1 MDGNL
6 ASGNMIP
13 GASYGTLDLQGS
25 MHMHHHQNPN
35 PSYHHHPPQPGFCQQ
50 QASTMHPPMQDVF
63 AARINHMRDCDQQLA
78 NPVTDYDRKG
88 DRGKNFASD
97 DDELSLNT
105 DDGGFF
111 QNEAG
116 KGTKGYPWHRVK
128 WTDLMVRLL
137 ITAVSYLG
145 QDAFSDF
152 NIVGRRKAAMMQKK
166 GKWRL
171 ISKVLAER
179 GFYVSPQQCEDKFN
193 DLNKRYKRLTDIL
206 GRGTSCKIVE
216 NPARLDLMDHISDKS
231 KDEVRKILSSKQL
244 FYEEMCSY
252 HNQNRLNL
260 PANPALQRS
269 LQLALRGN
277 DDHDAKK
284 IVLDDDDD
292 YDDDAHE
299 DSEEGEEDN
308 DVLHGPCFH
317 KRMRHEMD
325 HEERS
330 FLNSICSQEFDKRP
344 SGLTVP
350 TETSH
355 ALSDSSK
362 AVWMQMEMVRSRSF
376 QLDEQSLHIQSQM
389 LKLEME
395 RFKWQRFSKKKDME
409 LDNMRM
415 ENERI
420 KLENEQ
426 LALALKRKQSEL
438 GRKL

>member
-1 MDGNL
+1 MD
-6 ASGNMIP
+6 GNMIP
-13 GASYGTLDLQGS
+13 GASYGSIDLQGS
-25 MHMHHHQNPN
+25 MNMPHHQNPN
-35 PSYHHHPPQPGFCQQ
+35 PSFHHHQPQPSFCQH
-50 QASTMHPPMQDVF
+50 QASAMQPPTL
-63 AARINHMRDCDQQLA
+63 NHTKDCNPQLA
-78 NPVTDYDRKG
+78 NPMADYDRKG
-88 DRGKNFASD
+88 DCGKSFTSD
-97 DDELSLNT
+97 DDELSLST

-116 KGTKGYPWHRVK
+116 KGKKGSPWQRVK

-145 QDAFSDF
+145 QDEFSDF
-152 NIVGRRKAAMMQKK
+152 NIVGRRKAAVMQRK

-216 NPARLDLMDHISDKS
+216 NPALLDLMDHVSDKS

-252 HNQNRLNL
+252 HNRNRLNL
-260 PANPALQRS
+260 PANPALRRS
-269 LQLALRGN
+269 LQLALKDN
-277 DDHDAKK
+277 DDHEAKK
-284 IVLDDDDD
+284 IGLDDDDDD
-292 YDDDAHE
+292 YDDDGHE
-299 DSEEGEEDN
+299 DSEEREEDN
-308 DVLHGPCFH
+308 DMLHGSCFH

-325 HEERS
+325 HEEKS
-330 FLNSICSQEFDKRP
+330 FLNSICSQEFNKRP
-344 SGLTVP
+344 SGLAVP

-355 ALSDSSK
+355 AFSDGSK
-362 AVWMQMEMVRSRSF
+362 AAWMQMEMMRSRSF
-376 QLDEQSLHIQSQM
+376 QLDEQSLDIQSQM
-389 LKLEME
+389 LKLEKQ
-395 RFKWQRFSKKKDME
+395 RFKWQRFSKKKDMK

-426 LALALKRKQSEL
+426 LALDLKRKQLEL
-438 GRKL
+438 GRN